1 MPKSYTLRKFE
12 KENRNTF
19 ERSVLFKQ
27 AIYSAR
33 VQYTLLCLQG
43 TSYQHFISKCAY
55 HQKHICKVMGFYRTA
70 LGSNYDRDC
79 QSYHLDVS
87 HQKIIIFKTLIKSS
101 TSKVA
106 PGLHHSKE
114 RQFLSI

>member
-1 MPKSYTLRKFE
+1 M
-12 KENRNTF
+12 
-19 ERSVLFKQ
+19 LFKQ
-27 AIYSAR
+27 AIYSVR
-33 VQYTLLCLQG
+33 VQCKYTLLCLQA
-43 TSYQHFISKCAY
+43 TSYQPFIGKCAY
-55 HQKHICKVMGFYRTA
+55 HQKHICKVMGFYRTS